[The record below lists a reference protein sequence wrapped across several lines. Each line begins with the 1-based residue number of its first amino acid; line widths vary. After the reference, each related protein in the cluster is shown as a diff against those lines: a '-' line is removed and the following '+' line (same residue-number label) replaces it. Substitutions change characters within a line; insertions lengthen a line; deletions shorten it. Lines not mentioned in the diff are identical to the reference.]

1 MLESPSIAVD
11 AHGDNAS
18 PYEGTQHVVMMFG
31 PAKLQTGWRKKRQLF
46 LYRDKLLI
54 SNTKYRWNFKIKYE
68 IPLNN
73 VWTGDCT
80 NKAGEA
86 INAPKSF
93 VLGWPTVNFVATFK
107 QVTIFK
113 QRYDS
118 MERRYIDL
126 AKQKEQP
133 KTIPLKIFTE
143 DINNCASDNQR
154 PPLSSAKPGKLFGAP
169 LGDVC
174 KDDKLPAPVLEMLSI
189 INQKGPLTKRIFL
202 KNASKTSCRA
212 LKQRLDSGDTVNM
225 EDESILVLASVLKN
239 IEGGIFTTSLHEKW
253 LSILD
258 DGNEEEKITATRRLL
273 DQLPKANVDLLKHLF
288 GVLHNIEHHSAFNH
302 MTSYNLAQCITPS
315 LLGPPNTTSSQ
326 LQEDLTKM
334 VSLVQFLLE
343 NCLQLW
349 GEDIPS
355 LCGGPA
361 IIPDEGDVTSTRE
374 EAAGCGKHVTG
385 FGEKGSK
392 AARAHG
398 RLSVLFWSP
407 NHIPRAVISTC
418 SRHIL
423 DNTRPHPAREKLLS
437 SPPSTLTRFHV
448 CMANPSKERSR
459 PGTTAEQK

>member
-1 MLESPSIAVD
+1 MEL
-11 AHGDNAS
+11 
-18 PYEGTQHVVMMFG
+18 
-31 PAKLQTGWRKKRQLF
+31 R
-46 LYRDKLLI
+46 RDLL
-54 SNTKYRWNFKIKYE
+54 KYRWNFKIKYE

-107 QVTIFK
+107 
-113 QRYDS
+113 
-118 MERRYIDL
+118 YIDL

-143 DINNCASDNQR
+143 DINNCAS
-154 PPLSSAKPGKLFGAP
+154 
-169 LGDVC
+169 
-174 KDDKLPAPVLEMLSI
+174 EMLSI

-361 IIPDEGDVTSTRE
+361 IIPDEGDITSTRE

-418 SRHIL
+418 SRSG
-423 DNTRPHPAREKLLS
+423 PLS
-437 SPPSTLTRFHV
+437 NHHQTKR
-448 CMANPSKERSR
+448 
-459 PGTTAEQK
+459 

>member
-1 MLESPSIAVD
+1 
-11 AHGDNAS
+11 
-18 PYEGTQHVVMMFG
+18 
-31 PAKLQTGWRKKRQLF
+31 
-46 LYRDKLLI
+46 
-54 SNTKYRWNFKIKYE
+54 
-68 IPLNN
+68 
-73 VWTGDCT
+73 
-80 NKAGEA
+80 
-86 INAPKSF
+86 
-93 VLGWPTVNFVATFK
+93 
-107 QVTIFK
+107 
-113 QRYDS
+113 
-118 MERRYIDL
+118 
-126 AKQKEQP
+126 
-133 KTIPLKIFTE
+133 
-143 DINNCASDNQR
+143 
-154 PPLSSAKPGKLFGAP
+154 
-169 LGDVC
+169 
-174 KDDKLPAPVLEMLSI
+174 MLSI

-225 EDESILVLASVLKN
+225 EDESILVLASVLKDFLQN

-418 SRHIL
+418 SRPSPGARLAHLCQACLLLVPAVGPRHPHSLSLQPLVQL
-423 DNTRPHPAREKLLS
+423 DLKLIDHSASASLAFLSEFGLCNNFPQTVEMTPNTTLTVTTA
-437 SPPSTLTRFHV
+437 STLT
-448 CMANPSKERSR
+448 AITE
-459 PGTTAEQK
+459 TTATTTTMASTPQLPCTPNNRAGILPELPCAVPQPDKQIP